1 MKRAI
6 PFAGLFQDS
15 PSLSNPGMTQAHN
28 CVWTDG
34 TYKQLLA
41 LSATGD
47 ALSNRCQGAFAG
59 RDNEGNTILYAG
71 DSTKLYQRNGTA
83 WSDKSNGT
91 YSTQFSGFWKFRQFN
106 STIIATNYNDSPQS
120 ITIASSGTFSNLN
133 ANAPKAKHVGVINQF
148 VFLGN
153 TADSTNGIVPYRVQ
167 WGAVGNPT
175 DWPIMDTQDAA
186 DKQSDDEN
194 LNPVYGEIMGISDGE
209 KTGLVFQENAVTRFT
224 YVGGASIFE
233 VETFE
238 RSRGLIG
245 PNAYAQIGDV
255 TIYLSSGGF
264 CKTDGN
270 TVENIGIGRV
280 DDVVLGN
287 LGEEF
292 NNDRIYA
299 AVDLVNKL
307 VYFSYPT
314 GTETNPTN
322 LVIYNYVEDKWT
334 TGSETVEIL
343 FTSKSL
349 GYTLEQLDAI
359 SSSIDAITV
368 SLDSSIWKG
377 GADIVAGFDASHI
390 LGDLSGSAKTA
401 TLDTQEESLN
411 SGGKAFVRSVRP
423 LVEGGTAT
431 VALLTR
437 NLQSASKSAGSAVS
451 LHSRT
456 GAANFRSRA
465 RYHSARVSIA
475 GGFTRAIGADF
486 EFDACG
492 EV

>member
-1 MKRAI
+1 MKRTV
-6 PFAGLFQDS
+6 PFAGLHQDL
-15 PSLSNPGMTQAHN
+15 PALGNPGMTQAHN

-34 TYKQLLA
+34 CYKQLLA
-41 LSATGD
+41 LSTTGD

-59 RDNEGNTILYAG
+59 RDTEGNTVLYAG

-83 WSDKSNGT
+83 WDDKSNGT
-91 YSTQFSGFWKFRQFN
+91 YTTQFSGFWKFKQFDT
-106 STIIATNYNDSPQS
+106 TIIATNYNDSPQK
-120 ITIASSGTFSNLN
+120 ITIASTGAFSALN
-133 ANAPKAKHVGVINQF
+133 ANAPKAKHIGIIGQF

-167 WGAVGNPT
+167 WSAIGAPT
-175 DWPIMDTQDAA
+175 DWPIMDTTDASE
-186 DKQSDDEN
+186 KQSDDEN
-194 LNPVYGEIMGISDGE
+194 LNPTYGEIMGIADGE

-245 PNAYAQIGDV
+245 PYAYAQIGDI

-270 TVENIGIGRV
+270 EVVPIGIGKV

-287 LGEEF
+287 LGTSF

-299 AVDLVNKL
+299 AVDFVNKL

-314 GTETNPTN
+314 GTEDNPSN
-322 LVIYNYVEDKWT
+322 LAIYNYVEDKWT
-334 TGSETVEIL
+334 TGAETVEFL

-349 GYTLEQLDAI
+349 GYTLEQLDAV
-359 SSSIDAITV
+359 SASIDAMTI

-377 GADIVAGFDASHI
+377 GNDQVAGFNTSHV
-390 LGDLSGSAKTA
+390 LGSLSGSAKTA
-401 TLDTQEESLN
+401 TLDTQEEALN
-411 SGGKAFVRSVRP
+411 HGGKALLKGVRP
-423 LVEGGTAT
+423 LVEGGTTT

-437 NLQSASKSAGSAVS
+437 NLQSSSKSAGNAVS
-451 LHSRT
+451 LNSRT
-456 GAANFRSRA
+456 GIANFRSRS
-465 RYHSARVSIA
+465 RYHSARLSIS
-475 GGFTRAIGADF
+475 GGFTRAFGADF
-486 EFDACG
+486 EFESCG